1 MDRVPF
7 VVPGVSEKPRSPR
20 MMEGTNLQRLM
31 IEDLRKEISQWQIR
45 YDKLV
50 DKGAI
55 STTKL
60 LHDKKIIQDNFYH
73 LLEEN
78 DGVLKE
84 IGRIRE
90 ENKLIKKENEK
101 LLKENEKL
109 RKQREARIA
118 NKK

>member
-1 MDRVPF
+1 
-7 VVPGVSEKPRSPR
+7 